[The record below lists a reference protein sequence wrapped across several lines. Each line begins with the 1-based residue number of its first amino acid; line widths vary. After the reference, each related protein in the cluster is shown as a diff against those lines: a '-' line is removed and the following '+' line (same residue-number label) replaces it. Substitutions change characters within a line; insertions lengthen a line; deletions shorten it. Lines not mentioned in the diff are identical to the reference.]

1 MIISNMSDIE
11 DKRVVL
17 AIDAAS
23 ISARV
28 SVFRN
33 GEVKVLFE
41 TKWTNESERRLSSH
55 QNITTF
61 VRDSIPY
68 AVRPIMKS
76 K

>member
-1 MIISNMSDIE
+1 MFISNMSDIE

-33 GEVKVLFE
+33 GEV
-41 TKWTNESERRLSSH
+41 
-55 QNITTF
+55 
-61 VRDSIPY
+61 
-68 AVRPIMKS
+68 
-76 K
+76 